1 MLTLRY
7 LSLSQWKWSRRCPF
21 FFVPYISSAHGHTHS
36 SGPQYL
42 SHPSTYK
49 YSLVLLKKKRKR
61 ESSDHEASCHCN
73 SEKAL

>member
-7 LSLSQWKWSRRCPF
+7 LSLSQWKRSSLF
-21 FFVPYISSAHGHTHS
+21 FLVPYISSAHGRTHS